1 MQKYCSKS
9 LASSSWTSNIS
20 LFFLSLE
27 CFITPISSRKTAFFS
42 NIFIIRTIVKMPARD
57 QTLLVLD
64 SEIDHK
70 QLKAYCVLRSSP
82 DPILIHYW
90 LKRKYSQLV
99 ALFNELVKSIQQSL
113 LSEQRFLTFFL
124 FLRKGMLKFWNFAD
138 RIKLKSQY
146 CFISDHDCNTNET
159 AKRKSKNEKRKFDK
173 TKVLPNVRNNF
184 VLISSIGE
192 IWIISKTKWRTI
204 FRVAIHRRSPLQD
217 LKINVVMARCC
228 FVRGGRRMVYK
239 FD

>member
-1 MQKYCSKS
+1 MKNKKKEFSVKARMQKYCSKS

-90 LKRKYSQLV
+90 LKRKYSQL
-99 ALFNELVKSIQQSL
+99 AGSSF
-113 LSEQRFLTFFL
+113 QRVGKKHTTITTFRATFSHIFPVL
-124 FLRKGMLKFWNFAD
+124 
-138 RIKLKSQY
+138 
-146 CFISDHDCNTNET
+146 
-159 AKRKSKNEKRKFDK
+159 AKRDVK
-173 TKVLPNVRNNF
+173 
-184 VLISSIGE
+184 I
-192 IWIISKTKWRTI
+192 
-204 FRVAIHRRSPLQD
+204 
-217 LKINVVMARCC
+217 LKLC
-228 FVRGGRRMVYK
+228 GPYQT
-239 FD
+239 